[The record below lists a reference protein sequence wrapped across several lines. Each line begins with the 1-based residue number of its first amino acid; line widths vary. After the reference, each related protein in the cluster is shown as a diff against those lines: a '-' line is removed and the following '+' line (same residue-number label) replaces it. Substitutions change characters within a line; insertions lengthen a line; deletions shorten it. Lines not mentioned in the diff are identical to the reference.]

1 VIKIFYLF
9 LINSLLTCFYF
20 KEVKTNVITYYSKYA
35 LKNNIQLNYIICGNI
50 KHMLIHSNN
59 TLTQGYQQPYY
70 NIMQIK
76 PQTNSSFNINIF
88 PNPGND
94 ELYIKNNS
102 SQTLAISSNLYDITG
117 KLIIS
122 HIQLINE
129 KHLLSLPM
137 KNVAAGKYLL
147 NIYCKEINEQFSFE
161 VIKH

>member
-1 VIKIFYLF
+1 
-9 LINSLLTCFYF
+9 
-20 KEVKTNVITYYSKYA
+20 
-35 LKNNIQLNYIICGNI
+35 
-50 KHMLIHSNN
+50 
-59 TLTQGYQQPYY
+59 
-70 NIMQIK
+70 MQIK